1 MPPARSATSAARSP
15 RPARADAARG
25 STRAAARTGTRT
37 GTRTAPGGRPA
48 WARPRLAPLHF
59 PISRIKWDRAGR
71 IVMLFVLGLVAYLGI
86 TGILTLL
93 STRSQAEQQQAIVR
107 TLAREN
113 RHLEQVQRSLGQS
126 ATIMKDARALGM
138 VKAGER
144 SYSVT
149 GLSGH

>member
-15 RPARADAARG
+15 RTA
-25 STRAAARTGTRT
+25 TRTAAARSSASPAAPAGRAART
-37 GTRTAPGGRPA
+37 
-48 WARPRLAPLHF
+48 RPRIAPVHF
-59 PISRIKWDRAGR
+59 PLSRIKWDRAGR
-71 IVMLFVLGLVAYLGI
+71 IVMLFVLGLVAYFGI
-86 TGILTLL
+86 KGILTLL

-113 RHLEQVQRSLGQS
+113 RHLEQLQKSLSQP

-149 GLSGH
+149 GLSGR

>member
-15 RPARADAARG
+15 RTAAARG
-25 STRAAARTGTRT
+25 ARSRSPGAGTGGQASGRASAAS
-37 GTRTAPGGRPA
+37 
-48 WARPRLAPLHF
+48 RPRLAPMHF
-59 PISRIKWDRAGR
+59 PLSRIKWDRAGR
-71 IVMLFVLGLVAYLGI
+71 IAMLVVLGLVAYLGI
-86 TGILTLL
+86 KGMLTLL
-93 STRSQAEQQQAIVR
+93 SVRAQAEQQQAIVR

-113 RHLEQVQRSLGQS
+113 RRLEELQRSLHS
-126 ATIMKDARALGM
+126 PATIMSDARALGM